1 MKKTINESIPV
12 IYCYAE
18 TGRTDGKPVNEG
30 WCKIGYTEQSVEARV
45 KQQTHTAGTIGH
57 IQWVSNAVYEGTND
71 CFNDHDFHNYLV
83 TIGVERCASTELFH
97 ISPYD
102 AEQHMDNFKKRRAF
116 RNVLRDYTL
125 RQEQEEA
132 VASTT
137 EFIKENEGGEFL
149 WNAKPRF
156 GKTLSVYDFCN
167 RIDAQNVLIVTGRP
181 AIANSWYD
189 DYMKFMGRES
199 GYFFVSE
206 VDELK
211 GKEKVV
217 TWDDFD
223 STRKKNVNHKYKC
236 IYFVSLQNLKGSKY
250 FGSGPYDKL
259 KEIRSVNWDVL
270 VIDEAHE
277 GVDTYKT
284 EVAFNQIKRKFTLH
298 LTGTAFKALV
308 KGQFKDDAIYSWT
321 YVNEQEMKKN
331 WSGTG
336 SNPYLEL
343 PQLTMI
349 SYRLQNILKD
359 EIASKGKMDED
370 SEYAFKLNMLFE
382 TDGNGKFKHESA
394 VDKFL
399 DTIASNGK
407 YPYSDE
413 FGSLKHTFWLLY
425 RVNSVKALEKK
436 LREHPFFK
444 DYDVVI
450 AAGDGKKEDY
460 DDFQANKTSFH
471 KVRAA
476 IDNCDNNNKKGTI
489 TLSVGQLTT
498 GITVPEWTAVLI
510 LSEWSSPERYMQTIF
525 RVQNPWFYCEND
537 KWHRKENAY
546 VFDFNQEKALT
557 MMEAFA
563 QDLSISTAGGKGT
576 FEERTSNV
584 KRLIDCFPIY
594 GEDDQG
600 VVDLLS
606 PERILTI
613 PRELKS
619 DEVVRRKFMSNELFK
634 NIDRIFGAPSEIQQI
649 FRRMPS
655 ASKNDPGV
663 NINPNTAKELYLN
676 EDGEIDI
683 PSDVINDKAN
693 NVISETS
700 RNKLK
705 ADLSKTIEQTQIGTH
720 ANEKSERDK
729 IQNAFVN
736 KSLDKIMDSIKE
748 AYPDLPESKI
758 KELRKVAESQASNE
772 IAKAYLQ
779 ANIDKAVIEDDIKET
794 FDDIDESEKET
805 LDEII
810 QENCTAINQ
819 ELANKLADALCDL
832 VDDSVKQM
840 TNDVETSKIQKQKDT
855 HEDEIRN
862 HLRGFARTIPSFIMA
877 YGADEHCIAIHG
889 PLTIENFDKFVSG
902 DVFKEVTGIT
912 LAQFKLLRDGG
923 YYPDANGDM
932 QQFDGHVF
940 DEVVFNDSIQ
950 KFLELKQKLAE
961 YFDDK
966 QIEDIFDYIPL
977 QKTNQKFT
985 PKHMVSYMVDQLE
998 VNNPGCFD
1006 DPNKTFIDIYMK
1018 SGLFIT
1024 EIVKRLYRSE
1034 KMKELYPD
1042 PHDRLKHIFEH
1053 QVYGL
1058 APTEIIYR
1066 IAMSFIFGSK
1076 LTRDV
1081 NTKHIVCFDAQPYAE
1096 NGTLESKL
1104 DEVFNE

>member
-12 IYCYAE
+12 IYCY
-18 TGRTDGKPVNEG
+18 TTPGIPYNDG
-30 WCKIGYTEQSVEARV
+30 WCKIGYTERNAEKRIAE
-45 KQQTHTAGTIGH
+45 QTHTAG
-57 IQWVSNAVYEGTND
+57 IQANIEWILNAVYEGGSG
-71 CFNDHDFHNYLV
+71 CFSDHDFHAYLR
-83 TIGVERCASTELFH
+83 TIGIENRDNTEWFNIDPIDAKSHFYTFKERAIVKTK
-97 ISPYD
+97 I
-102 AEQHMDNFKKRRAF
+102 QN
-116 RNVLRDYTL
+116 YTL

-137 EFIKENEGGEFL
+137 EFVKENEGGEFL

-199 GYFFVSE
+199 GYSFVSE

-211 GKEKVV
+211 GKEQVV

-308 KGQFKDDAIYSWT
+308 KGQFNDDAIYSWT

-399 DTIASNGK
+399 DTIASNEK
-407 YPYSDE
+407 YPFSDE

-425 RVNSVKALEKK
+425 RVSSVKALEKK

-476 IDNCDNNNKKGTI
+476 IDNCDKNNKKGTI

-563 QDLSISTAGGKGT
+563 QDLSNSTAGGKGT

-600 VVDLLS
+600 VVDVLS

-634 NIDRIFGAPSEIQQI
+634 NIDRIFGAPTEIQQI
-649 FRRMPS
+649 FRKMPS

-676 EDGEIDI
+676 ENGEVDI
-683 PSDVINDKAN
+683 PSYIIDNKTN
-693 NVISETS
+693 NVISEAS

-705 ADLSKTIEQTQIGTH
+705 EDLTKTISQTHPGMNTD
-720 ANEKSERDK
+720 EKLEREK
-729 IQNAFVN
+729 VQNAFIN
-736 KSLDKIMDSIKE
+736 KSLDKIIDSVKE

-779 ANIDKAVIEDDIKET
+779 ANIDKAVVEDDIKET
-794 FDDIDESEKET
+794 FDDIDESEQEA
-805 LDEII
+805 LHELI
-810 QENCTAINQ
+810 QENCTAINNDLADK
-819 ELANKLADALCDL
+819 LANALCDL
-832 VDDSVKQM
+832 IDDSAKQA
-840 TNDVETSKIQKQKDT
+840 TKDIETSKIQKQKDT

-877 YGADEHCIAIHG
+877 YGADQDCIAKHG
-889 PLTIENFDKFVSG
+889 PLTLENFDKFVS
-902 DVFKEVTGIT
+902 DTVFKEVTGINLT
-912 LAQFKLLRDGG
+912 QFKLLRDGG
-923 YYPDANGDM
+923 VYTDAEFNT

-950 KFLELKQKLAE
+950 KFLELKQRLAE

-966 QIEDIFDYIPL
+966 QVEDIFDYIPL

-985 PKHMVSYMVDQLE
+985 PKHMVSYMVDQLD

-1006 DPNKTFIDIYMK
+1006 DSNKTFIDIYMK

-1066 IAMSFIFGSK
+1066 IAMSFIFGSE
-1076 LTRDV
+1076 LTKDI

-1104 DEVFNE
+1104 DEIFNDK